1 LGTFVSGILVCIKL
15 PWAPIKKL
23 STFIAT
29 SFTFHLLFL
38 HPLGPTND
46 LRIVWAIIKATFG
59 YIYILLAPK
68 HHGRN
73 FD

>member
-29 SFTFHLLFL
+29 SFNFHL
-38 HPLGPTND
+38 LGPTND